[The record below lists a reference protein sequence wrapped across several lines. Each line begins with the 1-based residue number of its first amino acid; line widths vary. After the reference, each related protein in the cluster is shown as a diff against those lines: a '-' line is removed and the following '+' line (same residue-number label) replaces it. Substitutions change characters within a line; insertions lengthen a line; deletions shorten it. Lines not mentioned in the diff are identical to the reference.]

1 MSDMQLEVTP
11 TVQWQLDLFNSLYFI
26 GLIFLT
32 IVILPPI
39 FSRNVLRSPLWFA
52 FMGSWMLYCFS
63 FLLLV
68 GQQLG
73 PEPPFG
79 ICLFQAALVHAV
91 PALATI
97 AGVCFVVDIYCTL
110 RISLKHSYWIPMKRT
125 PVLLTLPIVSFIGM
139 FILSLAI
146 GLQDHST
153 VNREPNNMYCH
164 INTGLP
170 TLVSAILSGWALFV
184 AIGVEIAAAI
194 MLYRNSAVLSLP
206 TLGNPSTPT
215 EPPIAR
221 ELLTLL
227 GLSLSAMMLFHVH
240 ESDIK
245 WNVLVPILPPL
256 AAILFGAQKDII
268 SGWRFWKHETKAAQ
282 AEAV

>member
-1 MSDMQLEVTP
+1 MSDMRRLALFTQDLCWTTPPELEVTP

-91 PALATI
+91 PALYGILGPRFYQANSWGQCYYCWSLLRSRCQCDLLSSI
-97 AGVCFVVDIYCTL
+97 VD
-110 RISLKHSYWIPMKRT
+110 
-125 PVLLTLPIVSFIGM
+125 F
-139 FILSLAI
+139 LA
-146 GLQDHST
+146 
-153 VNREPNNMYCH
+153 
-164 INTGLP
+164 
-170 TLVSAILSGWALFV
+170 WF
-184 AIGVEIAAAI
+184 
-194 MLYRNSAVLSLP
+194 
-206 TLGNPSTPT
+206 
-215 EPPIAR
+215 
-221 ELLTLL
+221 
-227 GLSLSAMMLFHVH
+227 
-240 ESDIK
+240 
-245 WNVLVPILPPL
+245 
-256 AAILFGAQKDII
+256 
-268 SGWRFWKHETKAAQ
+268 
-282 AEAV
+282 